1 MEGVLPMNEFRIL
14 NQQPPPLNA
23 ARSVEMA
30 AAIATDFT
38 TLTGGHLVASQ
49 RAGIDRHAFQRLT
62 QASRR
67 PKTIAVDLWCR
78 LIDAYSKHLRRELS
92 RIEAEIRRVDALG
105 APVRPLEDLADEADA
120 IADRIRHIIEKRG

>member
-1 MEGVLPMNEFRIL
+1 MERFRIL
-14 NQQPPPLNA
+14 HTPPPILNA

-38 TLTGGHLVASQ
+38 KLTGGHIVASQ

-67 PKTIAVDLWCR
+67 PKQIAVDVWCR
-78 LIDAYSKHLRRELS
+78 LVDAYARSLRRELS
-92 RIEAEIRRVDALG
+92 RIEAELRRVDALG
-105 APVRPLEDLADEADA
+105 ATTRPLEDLRDEADA
-120 IADRIRHIIEKRG
+120 LADRIRHIIEKQG

>member
-1 MEGVLPMNEFRIL
+1 MNQFRIL
-14 NQQPPPLNA
+14 HQPPPILNA

-38 TLTGGHLVASQ
+38 ALTGGHLVAAQ

-67 PKTIAVDLWCR
+67 PKHIAVDIWCR
-78 LIDAYSKHLRRELS
+78 LVDAYARHLRRELS
-92 RIEAEIRRVDALG
+92 RIEAEIWRVDALG
-105 APVRPLEDLADEADA
+105 SPLVPLEDLADQADA

>member
-1 MEGVLPMNEFRIL
+1 MNEFRIL
-14 NQQPPPLNA
+14 HTPPPILNA

-38 TLTGGHLVASQ
+38 ALTGGHLVASQ

-67 PKTIAVDLWCR
+67 PKHIAVDLWCR
-78 LIDAYSKHLRRELS
+78 LIEGYAKHLRREIS
-92 RIEAEIRRVDALG
+92 RIEAEIRRIEALG
-105 APVRPLEDLADEADA
+105 APLGPLEDLLDQADA
-120 IADRIRHIIEKRG
+120 VSDRIRHIIEKRG